1 MAACYII
8 INGGVA
14 YMLLEESGNWL
25 PWSVYTNQISLNS
38 RLFMAAGE

>member
-14 YMLLEESGNWL
+14 IY
-25 PWSVYTNQISLNS
+25 VYWKRAGTGFPGVFIQI
-38 RLFMAAGE
+38 R